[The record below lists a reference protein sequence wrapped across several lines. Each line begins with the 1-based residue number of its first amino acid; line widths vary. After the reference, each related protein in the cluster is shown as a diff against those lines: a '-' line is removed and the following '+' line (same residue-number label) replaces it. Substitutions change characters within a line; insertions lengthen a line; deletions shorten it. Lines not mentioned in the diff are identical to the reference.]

1 MCITDSDFEGEEV
14 GSSNFDSDFVDD
26 QFENNSESWFTE
38 SEELNEEASDDDL
51 PSLQSI
57 SDSDNESDSPNV
69 DDDDD
74 FLVCESLLIPLDD
87 EANSSLEYAVL
98 TETVGAKPTDI
109 DLYDSG
115 ATHHMSGFRHRFLNF
130 VEIVPKPISTADKQ
144 TFSAMGKGDMY
155 INIPNG
161 DLPPSKILLKDV
173 LYAPTMAVT
182 LVSISRITAAG
193 STVVSIV
200 ESIVEQ
206 QTPPEILPE
215 IPETVSEAEEE
226 LGRGKRI
233 RKDSEKV
240 KMLRQGLGVTS
251 QGTSLLPKGIPE
263 TPDAAGLTVEDFAM
277 ATVMASAEGIEPT
290 YQEAQ
295 RRSDWPRWHEAIQVE
310 LQNLKT
316 SGTWEIVKCPPNAN
330 VVDCQWVLRIKKN
343 AAREIETYKARLVA
357 KGFTQIYGV
366 DYYETYAPVT
376 KLASF
381 RLLLVLAA

>member
-109 DLYDSG
+109 NLYDSG
-115 ATHHMSGFRHRFLNF
+115 ATRHMSGFCHRFLNF

-200 ESIVEQ
+200 ESVVEQ
-206 QTPPEILPE
+206 QTLPEILLE
-215 IPETVSEAEEE
+215 IPETVSEVEEIWDE
-226 LGRGKRI
+226 ENVSGRNRKR
-233 RKDSEKV
+233 
-240 KMLRQGLGVTS
+240 
-251 QGTSLLPKGIPE
+251 
-263 TPDAAGLTVEDFAM
+263 
-277 ATVMASAEGIEPT
+277 
-290 YQEAQ
+290 
-295 RRSDWPRWHEAIQVE
+295 
-310 LQNLKT
+310 
-316 SGTWEIVKCPPNAN
+316 
-330 VVDCQWVLRIKKN
+330 
-343 AAREIETYKARLVA
+343 
-357 KGFTQIYGV
+357 
-366 DYYETYAPVT
+366 
-376 KLASF
+376 
-381 RLLLVLAA
+381 